1 LLPDATAPAPPDPGK
16 VGAAVAR
23 IKRHTKLPVCVGFGV
38 RSAEHARAIAAGAD
52 GVVVGSALVEAV
64 RKSLGP
70 DAKPPATTVAA
81 VTDLVRSL
89 AEGVRSARRVAAGIG

>member
-1 LLPDATAPAPPDPGK
+1 M
-16 VGAAVAR
+16 
-23 IKRHTKLPVCVGFGV
+23 
-38 RSAEHARAIAAGAD
+38 
-52 GVVVGSALVEAV
+52 VGSALVEAV

-70 DAKPPATTVAA
+70 DGKPTAATVAA